1 MEKLDNIT
9 QEMLQ
14 VLNEQS
20 QAINELQYWMHL
32 MWVIL
37 VVMVVVVI
45 IIVITV
51 DRVNEKIKEEYD
63 ELKQPL
69 LGPDSEEV

>member
-1 MEKLDNIT
+1 MENIT
-9 QEMLQ
+9 QEIIQ

-20 QAINELQYWMHL
+20 QAIEDLQQWMHL
-32 MWVIL
+32 MWVML

-45 IIVITV
+45 VIVVTV
-51 DRVNEKIKEEYD
+51 DKVNTKIKEEYD
-63 ELKQPL
+63 ELKEPL

>member
-1 MEKLDNIT
+1 MDNIT
-9 QEMLQ
+9 QEIVQ
-14 VLNEQS
+14 ILNEQS
-20 QAINELQYWMHL
+20 QAINDLQQWMHL

-45 IIVITV
+45 IVVITV

-63 ELKQPL
+63 ELKEPL

>member
-1 MEKLDNIT
+1 MEKIDNIT
-9 QEMLQ
+9 QEIVQ

-20 QAINELQYWMHL
+20 QAINDLQQWMHL

-45 IIVITV
+45 VIVVTV
-51 DRVNEKIKEEYD
+51 DRVNEKVEYD
-63 ELKQPL
+63 ELKEPL
-69 LGPDSEEV
+69 LGPDTEEV